1 MASYLNSSMQVAM
14 NELSNHDHSDSLP
27 EPIMWWDES
36 ELFRPEDAEQNV
48 NPAVMREAVA
58 IQMTW
63 VGAPTVYYGDEA
75 GVCGF
80 TDPDSRRALSVGGM
94 KIRR

>member
-1 MASYLNSSMQVAM
+1 MSVGRIGTLQ
-14 NELSNHDHSDSLP
+14 
-27 EPIMWWDES
+27 
-36 ELFRPEDAEQNV
+36 PEDAEQNV

-63 VGAPTVYYGDEA
+63 VGARPYTMAMKPVCVDLLIRIAEGPIRGD
-75 GVCGF
+75 
-80 TDPDSRRALSVGGM
+80 M